1 MILQALTEYYNALL
15 DRGEISQPGW
25 DDAAKVSFGLELA
38 KDGTLV
44 QVIPYQRTVQQGK
57 KEKLL
62 NNRLMRIPAH
72 IKRSSGVAAN
82 FLCDTSS
89 YLLGADAKGKPK
101 RSLECFLACKEL
113 HQQVLTAVDTPAA
126 QAILAFFDRWQP
138 EQAADHPLLSPIWK
152 ELTSGANLIFCFGME
167 PVTKDSTICCAWQ
180 QHYNVPAEDAE
191 TGQCL
196 VTGEVGPIAKLHPSI
211 KGVRGASTTGAS
223 LVSFNAPAFESYGH
237 AQGGNAPVGEYAAF
251 AYTTALNALL
261 ADSQHCQ
268 VIGDTTVVCWA
279 QHGEPAYQSV
289 GMMSLF
295 GPAQGIDDRD
305 LSAALHKLAQ
315 GDPVS
320 WENVTLA
327 PEEHFY
333 FLGLTPNAARL
344 SVRFFLRDSFGSF
357 MKNLE
362 RHYQDI
368 AIVRPAYDNREN
380 IPLWQLLNETVN
392 QNSRTKAASPQ
403 LTGDVLRAI
412 LSSTPYP
419 ATLLNGAELRIRA
432 EREVT
437 RGRAAIIKAY
447 YLRLR
452 NPHPDCPKEILQ
464 MELNETSTNV
474 AYTLGRMFS
483 VYEQIQQAANPNINT
498 TIKDKYFNAASATPA
513 SVFPLL
519 GNLAAKHQRVL
530 GRDNKGAAVN
540 LEKKLQSLSTIIGE
554 AYPTRLNLQQQG
566 SFQLGYYFE
575 NQARYQKKE
584 EK

>member
-1 MILQALTEYYNALL
+1 MILQALTEYYTALL
-15 DRGEISQPGW
+15 EQGRISPPGW
-25 DDAAKVSFGLELA
+25 DAAAKVSYGLELA
-38 KDGTLV
+38 GDGTLV
-44 QVIPYQRTVQQGK
+44 QVIPYQTEQQGK

-62 NNRLMRIPAH
+62 NNRLMRVPAH
-72 IKRSSGVAAN
+72 VKRSVGVAAN

-89 YLLGADAKGKPK
+89 YLLGADGKGKPE
-101 RSLECFLACKEL
+101 RSLKCFLACKEL
-113 HQQVLTAVDTPAA
+113 HQRLLTGVDTPAA
-126 QAILAFFDRWQP
+126 QAILAFFDHWQS
-138 EQAADHPLLSPIWK
+138 EQAAAHPLLSPIWK
-152 ELTSGANLIFCFGME
+152 ELTGGGNLIFCFGME
-167 PVTKDSTICCAWQ
+167 PVTQDPAIRQAWQ
-180 QHYNVPAEDAE
+180 THYSGGAEDAE
-191 TGQCL
+191 IGQCL
-196 VTGEVGPIAKLHPSI
+196 VTGEVGPIARLHPSI
-211 KGVRGASTTGAS
+211 KGVRDASTMGAS
-223 LVSFNAPAFESYGH
+223 LVSFNTPAFESYGH
-237 AQGGNAPVGEYAAF
+237 TQGGNAPVGEYAAF

-289 GMMSLF
+289 SMMGLF
-295 GPAQGIDDRD
+295 GAAAGIDDSD
-305 LSAALHKLAQ
+305 LSAVLHKLAQ
-315 GDPVS
+315 GEPVV
-320 WENVTLA
+320 WEGVTLA

-333 FLGLTPNAARL
+333 FLGLAPNAARL
-344 SVRFFLRDSFGSF
+344 SVRFFLRDSFGKF
-357 MKNLE
+357 MQNLE
-362 RHYQDI
+362 KHYQDT
-368 AIVRPAYDNREN
+368 AIIRPAYDAREN

-392 QNSRTKAASPQ
+392 QNSRTKAAAPQ

-412 LSSTPYP
+412 LSGTPYP
-419 ATLLNGAELRIRA
+419 ATLLNGTELRIRA

-483 VYEQIQQAANPNINT
+483 VYEQTQQAAYPGINA

-513 SVFPLL
+513 TVFPLL
-519 GNLAAKHQRVL
+519 GNLATKHLRVL
-530 GRDNKGAAVN
+530 ARNEKGAAVN
-540 LEKKLQSLSTIIGE
+540 LEKKLQTLSVVIGE

>member
-1 MILQALTEYYNALL
+1 MILQALTEYYTALL
-15 DRGEISQPGW
+15 EQGRISPPGW
-25 DDAAKVSFGLELA
+25 DAAARVSYGLELA
-38 KDGTLV
+38 GDGTLL
-44 QVIPYQRTVQQGK
+44 QVIPYQRTEQQGK
-57 KEKLL
+57 KLL
-62 NNRLMRIPAH
+62 NNRLMRVPAH
-72 IKRSSGVAAN
+72 VKRSVGVAAN

-89 YLLGADAKGKPK
+89 YLLGADGKGKPE
-101 RSLECFLACKEL
+101 RSLKCFLACKEL
-113 HQQVLTAVDTPAA
+113 HQRLLAGVDTPAA
-126 QAILAFFDRWQP
+126 QSSLAFFDRWQP
-138 EQAADHPLLSPIWK
+138 EQAAAHPLLSPIWK
-152 ELTSGANLIFCFGME
+152 ELTGGGNLIFCFGME
-167 PVTKDSTICCAWQ
+167 PVTQDPAICQAWQ
-180 QHYNVPAEDAE
+180 THYSGGAEDAE
-191 TGQCL
+191 IGQCL
-196 VTGEVGPIAKLHPSI
+196 VTGEVGPIARLHPSI
-211 KGVRGASTTGAS
+211 KGVRDASTMGAS

-237 AQGGNAPVGEYAAF
+237 TQGGNAPVGEYAAF

-289 GMMSLF
+289 GMMGLF
-295 GPAQGIDDRD
+295 GAAAGIDDSD
-305 LSAALHKLAQ
+305 LSAVLHKLAQ
-315 GDPVS
+315 GEPVV
-320 WENVTLA
+320 WEGVTLA

-333 FLGLTPNAARL
+333 FLGLAPNAARL
-344 SVRFFLRDSFGSF
+344 SVRFFLRDSFGKF
-357 MKNLE
+357 MQNLE
-362 RHYQDI
+362 KHYQDT
-368 AIVRPAYDNREN
+368 AIIRPAYDAREN

-392 QNSRTKAASPQ
+392 QNSRTKAAAPQ

-412 LSSTPYP
+412 LSGTPYP
-419 ATLLNGAELRIRA
+419 ATLLNGTELRIRA

-483 VYEQIQQAANPNINT
+483 VYEQIQQAAYPDINA
-498 TIKDKYFNAASATPA
+498 TIKDTYFNAASATPA
-513 SVFPLL
+513 TAFRLL
-519 GNLAAKHQRVL
+519 GKLAVKHLRVL
-530 GRDNKGAAVN
+530 ARNNKGAAVN
-540 LEKKLQSLSTIIGE
+540 LEKKLQTLSVVIGE

>member
-1 MILQALTEYYNALL
+1 MILQALTEYYDALL
-15 DRGEISQPGW
+15 NRGEISPPGW

-38 KDGTLV
+38 EDGTLV

-62 NNRLMRIPAH
+62 TNRLMRVPAH
-72 IKRSSGVAAN
+72 VKRAVNVAAN

-89 YLLGADAKGKPK
+89 YLLGVDAKGKPE
-101 RSLECFLACKEL
+101 RSLKCFLACKEL
-113 HQQVLTAVDTPAA
+113 HQRLLAGVDTPAA
-126 QAILAFFDRWQP
+126 RAILAFFDRWQP
-138 EQAADHPLLSPIWK
+138 EQAATHPLLSPIWK
-152 ELTSGANLIFCFGME
+152 ELTGGGNLIFCFGME
-167 PVTKDSTICCAWQ
+167 PVTKDSAICRAWQ
-180 QHYNVPAEDAE
+180 QHYGAGAEDAE

-196 VTGEVGPIAKLHPSI
+196 VTGEVGPIARLHPSI
-211 KGVRGASTTGAS
+211 KGVRDASTMGAS

-237 AQGGNAPVGEYAAF
+237 TQGGNAPVGEYAAF

-289 GMMSLF
+289 GMMGLF
-295 GPAQGIDDRD
+295 GAAPGIDDRD

-315 GDPVS
+315 GEPID
-320 WENVTLA
+320 WDDVTLS
-327 PEEHFY
+327 PGEHFY
-333 FLGLTPNAARL
+333 FLGLAPNAARL

-357 MKNLE
+357 MEHLE
-362 RHYQDI
+362 QHYRDI
-368 AIVRPAYDNREN
+368 AIIHLTDRRETL
-380 IPLWQLLNETVN
+380 PLWQLLDETVN

-403 LTGDVLRAI
+403 LAGDVLRAI
-412 LSSTPYP
+412 LSGAPYP
-419 ATLLNGAELRIRA
+419 ATFLNGAELRIRA
-432 EREVT
+432 ERKVT

-447 YLRLR
+447 YLRF
-452 NPHPDCPKEILQ
+452 PHNDCPKEILQ
-464 MELNETSTNV
+464 MELNESSTNV

-483 VYEQIQQAANPNINT
+483 VYEQIQQAANPNINA

-513 SVFPLL
+513 TVFPLL

-530 GRDNKGAAVN
+530 SRDNKGAAIN
-540 LEKKLQSLSTIIGE
+540 LEKKLQSLSTIIGDT
-554 AYPTRLNLQQQG
+554 YPTRLNLQQQG

>member
-1 MILQALTEYYNALL
+1 MILQALTEYYDALL
-15 DRGEISQPGW
+15 DRGEISPPGW

-38 KDGTLV
+38 EDGTLV

-62 NNRLMRIPAH
+62 TNRLMRVPAH
-72 IKRSSGVAAN
+72 VKRTVGIAAN

-101 RSLECFLACKEL
+101 RSIECFLDCKGL
-113 HQQVLTAVDTPAA
+113 HQRLLTGVDTPAA
-126 QAILAFFDRWQP
+126 RAILAFFDRWQP

-152 ELTSGANLIFCFGME
+152 DLTGGANLIFCFGME
-167 PVTKDSTICCAWQ
+167 PVTADTAICRAWQ
-180 QHYNVPAEDAE
+180 QHYSAGAEDAE

-196 VTGEVGPIAKLHPSI
+196 VTGEVSPIAKLHPSI
-211 KGVRGASTTGAS
+211 KGVRGASTMGAS

-237 AQGGNAPVGEYAAF
+237 TQGGNAPVGEYAAF

-261 ADSQHCQ
+261 ADNEHCQ

-289 GMMSLF
+289 GMMGLF
-295 GPAQGIDDRD
+295 GAAPGIDDRD

-315 GDPVS
+315 GEPIS
-320 WENVTLA
+320 WDNVTLS

-333 FLGLTPNAARL
+333 FLGLAPNAARL

-357 MKNLE
+357 MEHLE
-362 RHYQDI
+362 QHYRDI
-368 AIVRPAYDNREN
+368 AIIRPAYDTREN

-392 QNSRTKAASPQ
+392 QNSRTKSASPQ

-412 LSSTPYP
+412 LSGAPYP

-447 YLRLR
+447 YLRFS
-452 NPHPDCPKEILQ
+452 HPDCPKEILQ

-483 VYEQIQQAANPNINT
+483 VYEQIQQAANPNINA

-513 SVFPLL
+513 TVFPLL

-530 GRDNKGAAVN
+530 ARDSKGAAVN
-540 LEKKLQSLSTIIGE
+540 LERKLQSLSTIIGD